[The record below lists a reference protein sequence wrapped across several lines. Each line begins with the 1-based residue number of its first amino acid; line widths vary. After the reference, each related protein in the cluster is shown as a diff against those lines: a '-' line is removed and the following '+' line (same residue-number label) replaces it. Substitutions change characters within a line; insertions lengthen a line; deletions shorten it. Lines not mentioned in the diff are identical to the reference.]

1 MHIVRR
7 FSPAVAHSLAGFV
20 LLNCIVRGCE
30 EEKTNLVVPFSPSF
44 CVTRRRR
51 CTRDLCAVC
60 RFHGRPFFPFVPYW
74 DRPLRSWWVLRLRET
89 VPRCPTRMSCFG
101 IAPPGAPFFHSF
113 FYFIFDDRR
122 TYAEQPLARW
132 RIRCFQLRSML
143 QRPCLAVG
151 LPIGSTAEIG
161 RLVSSHGV
169 KRLCSKYASKI
180 TRVS

>member
-30 EEKTNLVVPFSPSF
+30 EEKTNLVVPFSLSS

-113 FYFIFDDRR
+113 FLLLSTIVGHTRNNRSLVGAFD
-122 TYAEQPLARW
+122 ASNSA
-132 RIRCFQLRSML
+132 RCFRDPVLR
-143 QRPCLAVG
+143 
-151 LPIGSTAEIG
+151 
-161 RLVSSHGV
+161 
-169 KRLCSKYASKI
+169 
-180 TRVS
+180 